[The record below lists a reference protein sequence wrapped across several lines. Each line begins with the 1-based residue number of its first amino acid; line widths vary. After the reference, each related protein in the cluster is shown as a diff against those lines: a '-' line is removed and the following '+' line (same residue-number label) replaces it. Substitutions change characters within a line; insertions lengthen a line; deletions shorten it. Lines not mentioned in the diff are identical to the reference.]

1 MKYLFSDLNN
11 EQHDV
16 LIDYVIE
23 ELEHNGLPEET
34 LTFRYDGLYEFHHKL
49 FNEDYW
55 FYSHYEAYKWMTSA
69 FQSMDLFDL
78 IDYVRDYEESRFDE
92 FSTSIQKD
100 AIGNMLIYIAGEE
113 LLFNE
118 CFITDETLIKDV
130 IKQLKKLRKAQE
142 N

>member
-11 EQHDV
+11 EQQNV
-16 LIDYVIE
+16 LIDYIIE
-23 ELEHNGLPEET
+23 ELEHNGLPDET
-34 LTFRYDGLYEFHHKL
+34 LTLRYDGLYDFHHKL

-69 FQSMDLFDL
+69 FQSADLFDL
-78 IDYVRDYEESRFDE
+78 ILYVKEYEESMFGE
-92 FSTSIQKD
+92 FRTLIQKD
-100 AIGNMLIYIAGEE
+100 SIGNMLIYIAGEE

-130 IKQLKKLRKAQE
+130 IKQLKRMRHDD

>member
-11 EQHDV
+11 EQQNV
-16 LIDYVIE
+16 LIDYIIE
-23 ELEHNGLPEET
+23 ELEHNGLPDET
-34 LTFRYDGLYEFHHKL
+34 LTFRYDGLYDFHHKL

-55 FYSHYEAYKWMTSA
+55 FYSHYEAYNWMTSS
-69 FQSMDLFDL
+69 FQSADLFDL
-78 IDYVRDYEESRFDE
+78 ILYVKEYEESMFGE
-92 FSTSIQKD
+92 FRTLIQKD
-100 AIGNMLIYIAGEE
+100 SIGNMLIYIAGEE

-130 IKQLKKLRKAQE
+130 IKQLKQLRHDD

>member
-1 MKYLFSDLNN
+1 MKYLFSDLTNS
-11 EQHDV
+11 EQNV
-16 LIDYVIE
+16 LIDYIIE
-23 ELEHNGLPEET
+23 ELEHNGLPDET
-34 LTFRYDGLYEFHHKL
+34 LTFRYDGLYDFHHKL

-69 FQSMDLFDL
+69 FQSADLFDL
-78 IDYVRDYEESRFDE
+78 ILYVKEYEESMFGE
-92 FSTSIQKD
+92 FRTLIQKD
-100 AIGNMLIYIAGEE
+100 SIGNMLIYIAGEE

-130 IKQLKKLRKAQE
+130 IKQLKRLRHDD

>member
-130 IKQLKKLRKAQE
+130 IKQLKKLRHDD

>member
-11 EQHDV
+11 EQQNV

-23 ELEHNGLPEET
+23 ELEHNGLPDET

-69 FQSMDLFDL
+69 FQSADLFDL

-130 IKQLKKLRKAQE
+130 IKQLKKLRHDD